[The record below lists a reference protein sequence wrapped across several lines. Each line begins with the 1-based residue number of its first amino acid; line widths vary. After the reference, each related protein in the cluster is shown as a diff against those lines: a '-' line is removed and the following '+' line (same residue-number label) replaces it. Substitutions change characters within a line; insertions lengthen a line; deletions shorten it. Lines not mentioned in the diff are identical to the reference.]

1 MENTS
6 KALLMAG
13 GVLIALLVVSLLVYF
28 YSDLKDLMGINNKV
42 ETTEQIEEFNKQYDA
57 YYRNNLYGSDILSI
71 VNKVYDYNKRQAN
84 DQGYQNLEMQ
94 VTFSNNYTDYDNNLV
109 ISKKTVYNAET
120 LKQIVDDIQDKIDVY
135 TKQIVVKG
143 NTVAALSGYRT
154 NELEDFLQRN
164 GITSKTKIEQIE
176 KDIARYTRHKSNLSS
191 IKGKKFKAQN
201 FEYDKKNGRII
212 KMIFVQS

>member
-120 LKQIVDDIQDKIDVY
+120 LKQIVDDIQDKIDAY

-176 KDIARYTRHKSNLSS
+176 KDIARYTRHKSNLAS
-191 IKGKKFKAQN
+191 IKGKTFKAQN

>member
-28 YSDLKDLMGINNKV
+28 YSDLKDLMGINDKV

-84 DQGYQNLEMQ
+84 DQGYQNLELQ
-94 VTFSNNYTDYDNNLV
+94 VTFKNNYTDYDNNLV

-120 LKQIVDDIQDKIDVY
+120 LKQIVDDIQDKIDAY
-135 TKQIVVKG
+135 TKQVVVKG
-143 NTVAALSGYRT
+143 NTIAALSGYRT

-164 GITSKTKIEQIE
+164 EITSKTKIDQIE

-191 IKGKKFKAQN
+191 IKGKTFKAQN

>member
-28 YSDLKDLMGINNKV
+28 YSDLKDLLGINDKV

-71 VNKVYDYNKRQAN
+71 VNKVYDYNKRQAD
-84 DQGYQNLEMQ
+84 DQGYQNLELQ
-94 VTFSNNYTDYDNNLV
+94 VTFKNNYTDYDNNLV

-120 LKQIVDDIQDKIDVY
+120 LKQIVDDIQDKIDAY
-135 TKQIVVKG
+135 TKQVVVKG
-143 NTVAALSGYRT
+143 NTIAALSGYRT

-164 GITSKTKIEQIE
+164 EITSKTKIDQIE

-191 IKGKKFKAQN
+191 IKGKTFKAQN
-201 FEYDKKNGRII
+201 FEYDKKNVRNL
-212 KMIFVQS
+212 KMYMQ